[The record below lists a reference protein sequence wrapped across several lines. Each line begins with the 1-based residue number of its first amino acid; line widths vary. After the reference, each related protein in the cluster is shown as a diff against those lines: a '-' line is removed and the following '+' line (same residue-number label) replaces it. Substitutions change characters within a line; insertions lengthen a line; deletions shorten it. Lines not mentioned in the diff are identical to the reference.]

1 MTSIV
6 SRRTFLKR
14 SALLGTATLI
24 GSAPVAA
31 PARAA
36 AARQGKHGG
45 VLRIGSLAA
54 PAHFDVHQ
62 SPTTNN
68 LRPQGPMYDLLVR
81 HNEADG
87 GRTVVPDLAHR
98 WEISP
103 DRRVYTFFL
112 RDGVKFHDG
121 APLTAEDVQAT
132 MLKIIDPPKGV
143 VSPRKPLF
151 APVDSV
157 DVVDR
162 LTLRFQLKHPYASFL
177 SVVGQGWNV
186 IVRKET
192 LKAHGGDFRTVMA
205 PGTGPFRFKSHK
217 SKEFWLLERNPDY
230 WNKGLPYLDAVEIHH
245 FPPGSPATAALRAKR
260 LDVRELYIF
269 PDDIRALS
277 SEPRVK
283 FERYDGLSPNQYEFN
298 LKKKPWNDPRV
309 RAAVDL
315 ALDRHALLNVYQ
327 PQRLLS
333 LGAFAPPTVPWAIP
347 RDEVLKHPGYRQD
360 KAEDLARAKQLMAE
374 AGYAAGI
381 TGATL
386 LVREGAWAKL
396 GAPFFQEQMKKHLGI
411 EVAIKVSQIAVVYE
425 EVRRGNF
432 DLALGATMNLTIADP
447 VDWFPKYFRSDAPE
461 NRTGYANPQ
470 VDALIDEL
478 IRAGDAAR
486 QRQIAVRLQQILMED
501 RPIVV
506 EGWNDFQD
514 GYWDHV
520 KDLYFERPK
529 LGNYNTRIRL
539 DRTVLE
545 QS

>member
-1 MTSIV
+1 MTPAV
-6 SRRTFLKR
+6 SRRMFLRR
-14 SALLGTATLI
+14 SALLGAGAMI
-24 GSAPVAA
+24 ASVPAA
-31 PARAA
+31 KPGRAA
-36 AARQGKHGG
+36 AAGQPKRGG

-68 LRPQGPMYDLLVR
+68 IRPQGPMYDLLVR

-98 WEISP
+98 WEISL
-103 DRRVYTFFL
+103 DGRAYTFFL
-112 RDGVKFHDG
+112 REGVKFHDG
-121 APLTAEDVQAT
+121 APLTADDVQAT

-157 DVVDR
+157 DAVDR
-162 LTLRFQLKHPYASFL
+162 LTVRVHLKHPYASFL

-192 LKAHGGDFRTVMA
+192 LRANAGDLRKVIA
-205 PGTGPFRFKSHK
+205 PGTGPFRYKSYK
-217 SKEFWLLERNPDY
+217 SGEFWLLERNPDY
-230 WNKGLPYLDAVEIHH
+230 WNKALPYLDAVEVHH
-245 FPPGSPATAALRAKR
+245 FPPGSAATAALRARR

-269 PDDIRALS
+269 PDDIQALS
-277 SEPRVK
+277 AEPRVK

-298 LKKKPWNDPRV
+298 LKKKPWSDPRV
-309 RAAVDL
+309 RAAIDL
-315 ALDRHALLNVYQ
+315 ALDRPALLRVYE
-327 PQRLLS
+327 PQRLLA
-333 LGAFAPPTVPWAIP
+333 LGAFAPPSVPWAIP
-347 RDEVLKHPGYRQD
+347 RDELLKHPGYRAD
-360 KAEDLARAKQLMAE
+360 KAEDIARARQLMAE

-381 TGATL
+381 KGVTL

-411 EVAIKVSQIAVVYE
+411 EVAIKVSQIAVIYE

-432 DLALGATMNLTIADP
+432 DVALGATMNLTIADP

-478 IRAGDAAR
+478 IRAADAVR
-486 QRQIAVRLQQILMED
+486 QKQIAGRLQKLLMED
-501 RPIVV
+501 RPIIV

-520 KDLYFERPK
+520 KDFYFERPK

-539 DRTVLE
+539 DRVALE